1 MKKEEEIE
9 PYYHEGLWFPKED
22 LAVFRKYHLDKFL
35 KKLCGVATKDS
46 GNDSTDD
53 GSKHND

>member
-1 MKKEEEIE
+1 
-9 PYYHEGLWFPKED
+9 
-22 LAVFRKYHLDKFL
+22 LDKFL